1 MKNGSQHA
9 FDSGEDFLVPESH
22 DGVTQRL
29 EVPHAFDIGGDLLP
43 VVFAV
48 DFDDDP
54 VSAADE
60 VDDIPADWILASE
73 VVAVEAVGSQLRP
86 QVPLGGSGTLAE
98 FLGGECSVHG
108 WLDLRPTTWSL
119 RIGANALL
127 GIRCIYS
134 CETSPPAPPL
144 SKGRGGEARDLELG
158 VRKRAPAVEEARS
171 RGWLDPGGDA

>member
-1 MKNGSQHA
+1 MQVMKNGFQHA

-54 VSAADE
+54 MSAADE

-73 VVAVEAVGSQLRP
+73 VVAVEAMGSKV
-86 QVPLGGSGTLAE
+86 VP
-98 FLGGECSVHG
+98 
-108 WLDLRPTTWSL
+108 
-119 RIGANALL
+119 
-127 GIRCIYS
+127 
-134 CETSPPAPPL
+134 
-144 SKGRGGEARDLELG
+144 
-158 VRKRAPAVEEARS
+158 
-171 RGWLDPGGDA
+171 